1 MSQLNAHIIF
11 GRFNRYAGTN
21 KCRKFLAPARMLRRP
36 VTLRLTFGMLILF
49 HASAACGQTTGPVK
63 TMITVHGVITDS
75 AGKPVPYASVNL
87 KPQSSGP
94 IIAYSVAD
102 SKGAYSIQF
111 PGSIAKNDLIVEV
124 RSIGFKNQAK
134 P

>member
-1 MSQLNAHIIF
+1 MSRLNAHIIF
-11 GRFNRYAGTN
+11 GRFNRYAGT
-21 KCRKFLAPARMLRRP
+21 KECRNFWAPGRILRKP
-36 VTLRLTFGMLILF
+36 LTLRLTFWMLILF
-49 HASAACGQTTGPVK
+49 HASAACGQMTAPVK

-87 KPQSSGP
+87 KPESSGS

-124 RSIGFKNQAK
+124 RS
-134 P
+134 